1 MRLRYLKNGL
11 LLWSGLFSILFLT
24 GSVQAMEP
32 TLAWLGHAA
41 FKYTTRAGK
50 VVLIDPWLTNPKA
63 PKNITFKHVE
73 AILVTH
79 GHSDHV
85 GEAFE
90 LAKKFNAPLVASYEL
105 TEIAKKHGVANVMPI
120 NHSGSQQIGDV
131 TVTAVP
137 AVHSSGY
144 TEGGNII
151 YAGAPLGFVLEE
163 YGSATL
169 YHAGDTGV
177 TDDMNAV

>member
-1 MRLRYLKNGL
+1 
-11 LLWSGLFSILFLT
+11 
-24 GSVQAMEP
+24 MEP
-32 TLAWLGHAA
+32 TLTWLGHAA

-50 VVLIDPWLTNPKA
+50 VILIDPWITNPNA
-63 PKNITFKHVE
+63 PKNISFKHVDG
-73 AILVTH
+73 ILVTH

-85 GEAFE
+85 GEAFD

-105 TEIAKKHGVANVMPI
+105 TEIAKKHGVTNVLPI
-120 NHSGSQQIGDV
+120 NPSGSQQVGGI

-144 TEGGNII
+144 FEGDTLI

-169 YHAGDTGV
+169 YHAGDTGI
-177 TDDMNAV
+177 TEDMDE